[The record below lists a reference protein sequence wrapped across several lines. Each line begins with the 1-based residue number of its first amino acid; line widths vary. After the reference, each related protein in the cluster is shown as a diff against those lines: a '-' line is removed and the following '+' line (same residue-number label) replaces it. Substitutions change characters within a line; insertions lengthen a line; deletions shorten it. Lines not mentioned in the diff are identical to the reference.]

1 MIYLSVNGRLICER
15 IITNFDSAL
24 GPPEPITEGDDS
36 PVLDRYPDREADDLE
51 VPHAPDIGLHD
62 EEALSLGPPPSWA
75 WAHAVS
81 CKVSGESEATSI

>member
-1 MIYLSVNGRLICER
+1 MIYLSVNGRLMCER

-36 PVLDRYPDREADDLE
+36 PVLDRYPDREPDDLE

-62 EEALSLGPPPSWA
+62 RGGLVFGASALLGLGPCGVVQSF
-75 WAHAVS
+75 
-81 CKVSGESEATSI
+81 GGI